1 MVYINIFLIFSFILF
16 LIRYVVIL
24 GRVFPVDKRVVIFGR
39 SYNNVDEIILDYG
52 FMKDLIFRDFE
63 SCSENKD
70 IQDRL
75 KSARRSL
82 VLCVIFGALLWFFL
96 VFNNVF

>member
-1 MVYINIFLIFSFILF
+1 MVYINILLVFSFLFF

-24 GRVFPVDKRVVIFGR
+24 GRVFPVDKRVVVFGR
-39 SYNNVDEIILDYG
+39 AYNNVDEIRLDYG

-70 IQDRL
+70 MQDGL

-82 VLCVIFGALLWFFL
+82 VLGVIFGALLWFFL
-96 VFNNVF
+96 VFNQFF